1 MEEKHVV
8 IIGGGFG
15 GINVAKKLG
24 KAKGLRITLIDR
36 KNHHLFQP
44 LLYQVAMAG
53 LSPAEIA
60 TPIRSLLSN
69 YKNTQV
75 FQGNVEKVDLE
86 NQRIHTGVGEYAYDY
101 LVLAC
106 GAKHTYFGNSHWEQF
121 APGLKTLEQATEI
134 RRRVLYAFEKAELE
148 KDSSQRKKLLTFI
161 VVGGG
166 PTGVEL
172 AGAIGE
178 MSRHTLAKDFRNID
192 PKLTRVILIE
202 AGPQILVSF
211 HDHLASKAM
220 RDLEKIGVQVWTSS
234 MVSEINQDGVT
245 VGNERIEA
253 STILWAAGVQ
263 GGSIVDTMNV
273 KTDRQ
278 KRIFVEEDL
287 SIPGFPNAF
296 VIGDQAHFH
305 HGTEHPLPGVATVAI
320 QQGDFLGKMIKK
332 ELKGKERSAFR
343 YFDKGKMATI
353 GKSKAILE
361 VGRLRMSG
369 RLAWYAWLLVH
380 IYYLSGFKNRIFVLF
395 QWSWSYFSFRRG
407 ARLIVNKQWRSYP
420 DD

>member
-24 KAKGLRITLIDR
+24 KTKGVRITLIDR

-53 LSPAEIA
+53 LSPADIA

-75 FQGNVEKVDLE
+75 FQGNVERVDLE
-86 NQRIHTGVGEYAYDY
+86 NQCVYTGVGEYAYDY

-148 KDSSQRKKLLTFI
+148 KDPNQRKKLLTFI

-178 MSRHTLAKDFRNID
+178 MSRYTLAKDFRNID

-305 HGTEHPLPGVATVAI
+305 HGTENPLPGVATVAI

-332 ELKGKERSAFR
+332 ELKGKERSVFR

-361 VGRLRMSG
+361 VGRLRMTG
-369 RLAWYAWLLVH
+369 RIAWYAWLLVH

-407 ARLIVNKQWRSYP
+407 ARLIVSKQWRSYP